1 MCELWLL
8 VKPANSGPGPS
19 AANVN
24 GSRKDHTATALPLC
38 GKPQKKLSKVSQ
50 VKVCACACPQVPA
63 NSDFDIRV
71 MDPVRQGEGVA
82 VSATCRHCPSWS
94 AHVLLAF
101 QALFSCQTLGFGNRS
116 LVPAATTATTANAP
130 CPPLLLTPAGRHMY
144 HTRSS
149 PAPLLPAIAIRRR

>member
-1 MCELWLL
+1 M
-8 VKPANSGPGPS
+8 KPANSGPGPS

-71 MDPVRQGEGVA
+71 MDPVRQGEGGRGECYV
-82 VSATCRHCPSWS
+82 
-94 AHVLLAF
+94 
-101 QALFSCQTLGFGNRS
+101 QAL
-116 LVPAATTATTANAP
+116 
-130 CPPLLLTPAGRHMY
+130 PLLVCPRA
-144 HTRSS
+144 SS
-149 PAPLLPAIAIRRR
+149 LSGSILLPNIGFWQ